1 MAASAS
7 AGTKSAKGG
16 GKQAPKLGAKIRR
29 LRREQG
35 MTQAQLAEALGVSAS
50 YLNLIEHNRR
60 KLTTDLL
67 LAIAEQFSLDFASLA
82 EDDESRLYNDVM
94 DAFGD
99 RLFEE
104 VELTTTDVREL
115 VTASPQAAR
124 ALLTLYDAYHK
135 TLTDAR
141 SLAAQMTDGDEGGGF
156 PFADLAPADLISDMI
171 QENQNYFGELEH
183 EADRVRREVR
193 MAGPEVQH
201 AGAALSWERMADY
214 LQQAHGVRTAFA
226 TPDERG
232 TPGGLQGG
240 VLGVARRFDKKD
252 RLLTISARLDGQGRA
267 FQLAHQI
274 GQLSAEPVL
283 EMLLSENRIKD
294 PQARALGRIALA
306 NYFAAAL
313 LMPYEEILEA
323 ARAGRYDIELL
334 QHQFNASFEQ
344 VCHRLTSLNRP
355 DAKGVPLHMLRVD
368 TAGNIS
374 KRFTLSGLPIPRH
387 GGACSRWNVYS
398 AFLNPGVIQAQ
409 VSKLPEGQAYFCIAR
424 TVRKGG
430 VGYGAPQYF
439 QSIGLGCDLRYAREI
454 IYSDDV
460 DLERPER
467 FGEIGVACRICER
480 MDCPQRAFPPVHLRY
495 TVDSNVRG
503 ASPYTAPGWP
513 WHHERPGPTR

>member
-1 MAASAS
+1 MATSAS
-7 AGTKSAKGG
+7 AGKAQKSL
-16 GKQAPKLGAKIRR
+16 GKAQKASGPKIGAKIRR
-29 LRREQG
+29 IRREKG
-35 MTQAQLAEALGVSAS
+35 LTQAQLADQLGVSAS

-60 KLTTDLL
+60 KLTTDML
-67 LAIAEQFSLDFASLA
+67 LAIAGQFDLDFANLA
-82 EDDESRLYNDVM
+82 EDDESRLYSDVM
-94 DAFGD
+94 EAFGD

-115 VTASPQAAR
+115 VGASPQAAR
-124 ALLTLYDAYHK
+124 ALLTLYDAYYK

-141 SLAAQMTDGDEGGGF
+141 SLAESLTEEEGGGGF
-156 PFADLAPADLISDMI
+156 PLADMAPADVISDMI
-171 QENQNYFGELEH
+171 QENQNYFQDLED
-183 EADRVRREVR
+183 EAERVRREVK
-193 MAGPEVQH
+193 MAGGSV
-201 AGAALSWERMADY
+201 AYDGSALSWERLADY
-214 LQQAHGVRTAFA
+214 LKEANGVRTVFA
-226 TPDERG
+226 APDG
-232 TPGGLQGG
+232 PGGAT
-240 VLGVARRFDKKD
+240 VARKFDRRD
-252 RLLTISARLDGQGRA
+252 RALSISARLDGQGRA

-274 GQLSAEPVL
+274 GQLSAAPVL
-283 EMLLSENRIKD
+283 EMLLSEHKIKD
-294 PQARALGRIALA
+294 KQARALGRIALA

-313 LMPYEEILEA
+313 LMPYEETLAA
-323 ARAGRYDIELL
+323 ARQTRYDIALL

-355 DAKGVPLHMLRVD
+355 DARGIPLHMLRVD

-430 VGYGAPQYF
+430 VGYGAMGFF
-439 QSIGLGCDLRYAREI
+439 QSIGLGCDLRYAREMV
-454 IYSDDV
+454 YSDDV
-460 DLERPER
+460 ELDRPER

-480 MDCPQRAFPPVHLRY
+480 MDCAQRAFPPVHIRY
-495 TVDSNVRG
+495 TVDEDLRG

>member
-1 MAASAS
+1 MATAPN
-7 AGTKSAKGG
+7 
-16 GKQAPKLGAKIRR
+16 APKSGAKQTPKIGAKIRR

-35 MTQAQLAEALGVSAS
+35 LTQAQLAERLGVSAS

-67 LAIAEQFSLDFASLA
+67 LGIAAEFGLDFATLA
-82 EDDESRLYNDVM
+82 EDDESRLYNDVL

-104 VELTTTDVREL
+104 VELTNTDVREL
-115 VTASPQAAR
+115 VIASPQAAR
-124 ALLTLYDAYHK
+124 ALLTLYDAYYK
-135 TLTDAR
+135 TLNDAR
-141 SLAAQMTDGDEGGGF
+141 SLATQMTDGEGGGF
-156 PFADLAPADLISDMI
+156 PLADLAPADLISDMI
-171 QENQNYFGELEH
+171 QENQNHFPDLEH
-183 EADRVRREVR
+183 EADRVRREVK
-193 MAGPEVQH
+193 MTGGTVAH
-201 AGAALSWERMADY
+201 DTAALSWERMADY
-214 LQQAHGVRTAFA
+214 LLEAHGVRTIFA
-226 TPDERG
+226 TPDPTEAG
-232 TPGGLQGG
+232 AGD
-240 VLGVARRFDKKD
+240 VARRFDKRD
-252 RLLTISARLDGQGRA
+252 RALTVSARLDAQGRA
-267 FQLAHQI
+267 FQLANQI
-274 GQLSAEPVL
+274 GQLSADPVL
-283 EMLLSENRIKD
+283 EMLLTENRIKQD
-294 PQARALGRIALA
+294 QARALGRIALA

-313 LMPYEEILEA
+313 LMPYEEVLGA
-323 ARAGRYDIELL
+323 ARATRYDIELL

-355 DAKGVPLHMLRVD
+355 GDSGIPLHMLRVD

-387 GGACSRWNVYS
+387 GGACARWNVYA

-430 VGYGAPQYF
+430 VGHGARAYF
-439 QSIGLGCDLRYAREI
+439 QSIGLGCDLRYAREMV
-454 IYSDDV
+454 YSDDV
-460 DLERPER
+460 ELDRPER

-480 MDCPQRAFPPVHLRY
+480 MDCSQRAFPPVHLRY
-495 TVDSNVRG
+495 TVDPDLRG